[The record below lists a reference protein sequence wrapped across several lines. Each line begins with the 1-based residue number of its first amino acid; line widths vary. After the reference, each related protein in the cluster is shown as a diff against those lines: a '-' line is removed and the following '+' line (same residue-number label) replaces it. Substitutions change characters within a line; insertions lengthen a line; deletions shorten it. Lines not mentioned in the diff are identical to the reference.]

1 MLILIA
7 NLPSQSMYQFQIL
20 GPQAE
25 EWGIIAAS
33 FVLGLVAALLPALR
47 VYKMDVSRTLSGE

>member
-1 MLILIA
+1 
-7 NLPSQSMYQFQIL
+7 MYQFQIL